1 MANYILKEMP
11 GEMTE
16 GKTIVY
22 PKMQTYSRHDYE
34 QVIHNMRV
42 YANGIGEGI
51 IRAVFDA
58 LAETMATWMPLGH
71 TMKIDGLGVFSLSL
85 GFDTSTASE
94 KAEMKKQEFDDDA
107 DPKLKY
113 RHVCIKGINFK
124 PDPELLK
131 EMNRQATFDRV
142 GVDVEVAKTS
152 KYTREERLAKAK
164 DIIRSRGYMTLTD
177 YALATGQSRTTASN
191 DLKGMVADPDSGITT
206 RGQRPHKIWIEK
218 K

>member
-1 MANYILKEMP
+1 MANYVLKELP
-11 GEMTE
+11 GEMTD
-16 GKTIVY
+16 GKTVVY
-22 PKMQTYSRHDYE
+22 PKMQVYSLHDFDK
-34 QVIHNMRV
+34 VIDNMRIH
-42 YANGIGEGI
+42 ANGIGEGI

-58 LAETMATWMPLGH
+58 LTQTMACWMPLGH

-94 KAEMKKQEFDDDA
+94 KAERVKQEFDDDP

-142 GVDVEVAKTS
+142 GVDVEVPKTS

-164 DIIRSRGYMTLTD
+164 SIIDTHGYMTLTD
-177 YALATGQSRTTASN
+177 YALETGQSKSTASD
-191 DLKGMVADPDSGITT
+191 DLKQMVADPDSGITT
-206 RGQRPHKIWIEK
+206 RGDHSHKIWIK
-218 K
+218 R

>member
-1 MANYILKEMP
+1 MANYVLKELP
-11 GEMTE
+11 GEMTD
-16 GKTIVY
+16 GKTVVY
-22 PKMQTYSRHDYE
+22 PKMQVYSLHDFDK
-34 QVIHNMRV
+34 VIDNMRIH
-42 YANGIGEGI
+42 ANGIGEGI

-58 LAETMATWMPLGH
+58 LTQTMACWMPLGH

-94 KAEMKKQEFDDDA
+94 KAEKVKQEFDDDP

-142 GVDVEVAKTS
+142 GVDVVVPKIS
-152 KYTREERLAKAK
+152 PYSREERLAKAK
-164 DIIRSRGYMTLTD
+164 SIIDTHGYMTLTD
-177 YALATGQSRTTASN
+177 YALATGQSKSTASD
-191 DLKGMVADPDSGITT
+191 DLKQMVADPDSGITT
-206 RGQRPHKIWIEK
+206 RGDHSHKIWIK
-218 K
+218 R